1 MLVERPEYTQT
12 FQLGSL
18 TKAPSP
24 DEESKTRATKSVTPR
39 PSKEAENSTVPGM
52 TPTEVG
58 QGQVSPFPGQSN
70 QTKGWL
76 PIRLWN

>member
-12 FQLGSL
+12 FQLGS
-18 TKAPSP
+18 PSP

-58 QGQVSPFPGQSN
+58 RGQVSPFPRQSN

-76 PIRLWN
+76 PIRLWD